1 MAPPKNELRS
11 RSNKKPNKKQQGE
24 AHKVTQSQ
32 ADLAKVK

>member
-11 RSNKKPNKKQQGE
+11 RSNKKPNKKQSE
-24 AHKVTQSQ
+24 APKIAQSQ